1 VIRQR
6 PFIQCDV
13 FSSVATKGNGLAVVN
28 DADDLSSE
36 QMQSFA
42 AWTNLAETTFILR
55 SDDPTADYK
64 LRIFSPVREM
74 LFAGHPTLGSCA
86 AWHHWGGEPKTKGV
100 VIQECGIGLVD
111 NYIGSS
117 RVALV
122 APDTTIDTLPS
133 ERLEGIVKKLGSA
146 PHKIVGS
153 ARLENGPVWNAL
165 ELEDAE
171 TVLGI
176 NSARVRYDDF
186 GPIGFLG
193 VTRDQAKI
201 DFNVRMLAPSSGM
214 TEDPITGSLNAAL
227 AKWLFSQGRLNDS
240 LISAQGQKI
249 GREGRVYVKLVN
261 RDDGKIT
268 IGGNTQ
274 ILIEGHVLL

>member
-1 VIRQR
+1 MIRQR

-111 NYIGSS
+111 IYIGGS
-117 RVALV
+117 RIAFV
-122 APDTTIDTLPS
+122 APDTKIDTLPS
-133 ERLEGIVKKLGSA
+133 ERLEGIVKKLGIA
-146 PHKIVGS
+146 RHKIVG
-153 ARLENGPVWNAL
+153 
-165 ELEDAE
+165 
-171 TVLGI
+171 
-176 NSARVRYDDF
+176 SARVRYDDF

-193 VTRDQAKI
+193 VTRDQAEI
-201 DFNVRMLAPSSGM
+201 DFKVRMLAPSSGM

-227 AKWLFSQGRLNDS
+227 AKWLVSQGRLNDS

-249 GREGRVYVKLVN
+249 GREGRVFVKLIN

-268 IGGNTQ
+268 IGGDTQ
-274 ILIEGHVLL
+274 ILIAGHVLL